1 MTTQQL
7 DPAKAEAFAGQV
19 IGIYNGASL
28 ALMIS
33 VGNRTGLFDK
43 MSELPPSTSEQIATA
58 AGLDERYVREWLG
71 AMTAGRFVEHD
82 AKKMTYTLPPE
93 HAASLTH
100 AAGTGNLANMAE
112 FFALMGDVEDQ
123 IVDSFRKGG
132 GVPYSGFP
140 KFQELMRQE
149 SAAVFDQTLV
159 QATLPMVDGLIDRLN
174 AGIDVA
180 DVGCGA
186 GHAVN
191 VMARAFPKSRFTG
204 YDFSEEGVARG
215 RAEAAEWGLKNAR
228 FEVKDAATLDGS
240 TKFDFI
246 TTFDAIHDQAK
257 PARVLAG
264 ISEALKP
271 GGVYLCVDIQAD
283 STHAG
288 NLEHP
293 LAPFLYMV
301 STFHCMTVSLAYGG
315 DGLGT
320 VWGEQLATKMLND
333 AGFKDIT
340 VKRVDGDIINN
351 YYIARR

>member
-288 NLEHP
+288 NLAHP

-320 VWGEQLATKMLND
+320 AWGEQLATKMLND

-340 VKRVDGDIINN
+340 VKRVEGDIINN
-351 YYIARR
+351 YYIARK